1 MTAKYKQAPALN
13 EVTAPFMG
21 VCPRKICITGPLSP
35 VCNLSK
41 LAPFLKSNSPP
52 NCGGSAQYVLPWENL
67 DMKD

>member
-13 EVTAPFMG
+13 EVTPPFMESA
-21 VCPRKICITGPLSP
+21 PEKFASRALSP

-41 LAPFLKSNSPP
+41 VAPFLKSNSPP